1 MMKKVM
7 LITGASRGIGA
18 SVAYESAMAG
28 YFVVINYNKSETEAI
43 LLSEKIIKDG
53 GECKIVKADIS
64 DSSQVKTLCAE
75 ALSYSGKIDVLV
87 NNAGISSF
95 SLFTDITD
103 KLWDDTFDINV
114 KGNFYVTR
122 AVVPHMV
129 REKNGKIINICSIWG
144 ICGSSCEVHYSA
156 SKAAVICMTKS
167 LAKELGPSNITVNCI
182 APGVIDTE
190 MNSALSDED
199 IKSLCD
205 ETPLERIGKPW
216 EIARSVL
223 FLASDDA
230 AFITGQVLSPNGGFL
245 I

>member
-1 MMKKVM
+1 MKKVM

-129 REKNGKIINICSIWG
+129 REKNGKIINISSIWG

-156 SKAAVICMTKS
+156 SKAAVIGMTKS

>member
-18 SVAYESAMAG
+18 SVAYEAAMAG
-28 YFVVINYNKSETEAI
+28 YFVVINYNRSENEAI
-43 LLSEKIIKDG
+43 ILSEKIIKDG
-53 GECKIVKADIS
+53 GECQLVKADIS
-64 DSSQVKTLCAE
+64 DSSQAKMLCDE

-103 KLWDDTFDINV
+103 KLWDDTFDTNV

-129 REKNGKIINICSIWG
+129 REKNGKIINISSIWG

-156 SKAAVICMTKS
+156 SKAAVIGMTKA

-190 MNSALSDED
+190 MNSALSNED
-199 IKSLCD
+199 IKCLCD

-216 EIARSVL
+216 EIAKSVL

>member
-1 MMKKVM
+1 
-7 LITGASRGIGA
+7 
-18 SVAYESAMAG
+18 
-28 YFVVINYNKSETEAI
+28 
-43 LLSEKIIKDG
+43 
-53 GECKIVKADIS
+53 
-64 DSSQVKTLCAE
+64 
-75 ALSYSGKIDVLV
+75 
-87 NNAGISSF
+87 
-95 SLFTDITD
+95 
-103 KLWDDTFDINV
+103 
-114 KGNFYVTR
+114 
-122 AVVPHMV
+122 
-129 REKNGKIINICSIWG
+129 
-144 ICGSSCEVHYSA
+144 
-156 SKAAVICMTKS
+156 MTKS